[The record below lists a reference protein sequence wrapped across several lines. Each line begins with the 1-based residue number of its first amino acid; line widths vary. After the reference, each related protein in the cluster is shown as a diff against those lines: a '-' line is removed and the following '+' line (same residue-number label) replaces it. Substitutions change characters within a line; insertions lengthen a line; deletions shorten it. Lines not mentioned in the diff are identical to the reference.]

1 MKKWLKAMRLRTLPL
16 ASSVVFA
23 GASTALNAPNFS
35 FGVFFLLWV
44 TVLLL
49 QILSNLANDYGDYS
63 HGTDNDQRV
72 GPKRS
77 IQAGEIRPEQMK
89 KAMIVTSALAFISGL
104 VTLWLS
110 FGVNAQ
116 LVMLLVFVILGL
128 ASIAAAIKYTAGKNP
143 YGYRGLGDLFVF
155 LFFGLIGVIGVHYVL
170 AHAWSWS
177 AVWNAI
183 AIGALSTG
191 VLNLNNLRDH
201 VNDRTSGKNTL
212 IVQLGFASGK
222 VYHYFILS
230 MASVAMLISVWQ
242 NQNWVALLPLLLVIA
257 NGLKVMSTEDP
268 AALDPELKKIAF
280 AALFFSLL
288 QLIPFSVFF

>member
-23 GASTALNAPNFS
+23 GASTALETPDFS
-35 FGVFFLLWV
+35 VAVFFLLLA

-49 QILSNLANDYGDYS
+49 QILSNLANDYGDFE
-63 HGTDNDQRV
+63 HGTDNEHRV

-89 KAMIVTSALAFISGL
+89 KAMIITSMVAFVFGII
-104 VTLWLS
+104 TLWLS
-110 FGVNAQ
+110 FGAGAE
-116 LVMLLVFVILGL
+116 LVKLLVFLILGL
-128 ASIAAAIKYTAGKNP
+128 TSIAAAIKYTAGKNP

-155 LFFGLIGVIGVHYVL
+155 LFFGIIGVIGVHYVL
-170 AHAWSWS
+170 AHSWNWGS
-177 AVWNAI
+177 VWNAV

-201 VNDRTSGKNTL
+201 VNDRSSGKNTM

-222 VYHYFILS
+222 VYHYFILLT
-230 MASVAMLISVWQ
+230 AGVAMLISVWQ
-242 NQNWVALLPLLLVIA
+242 NQNWVALLPLLIVIA
-257 NGLKVMSTEDP
+257 NGLKVMSTQDP
-268 AALDPELKKIAF
+268 AELDPELKKVAIT
-280 AALFFSLL
+280 ALFFSLL
-288 QLIPFSVFF
+288 QLLPHSFLF

>member
-16 ASSVVFA
+16 ASSVVFS

-35 FGVFFLLWV
+35 FGVFFLLWA

-49 QILSNLANDYGDYS
+49 QILSNLANDYGDYAK
-63 HGTDNDQRV
+63 GTDNDQRV

-89 KAMIVTSALAFISGL
+89 KAMIVTSGLAFISGL
-104 VTLWLS
+104 ITLWLS

-116 LVMLLVFVILGL
+116 LVMMLVFVILGL

-170 AHAWSWS
+170 AHTLSWG
-177 AVWNAI
+177 AFWNAI
-183 AIGALSTG
+183 AIGALSTA

-212 IVQLGFASGK
+212 IVQLGFTSGK
-222 VYHYFILS
+222 VYHYFILIT
-230 MASVAMLISVWQ
+230 ASVAMLISVWQ
-242 NQNWVALLPLLLVIA
+242 NHNWVALLPLLLVIA
-257 NGLKVMSTEDP
+257 NGLKVMSTHDP
-268 AALDPELKKIAF
+268 AALDPELKKMAL

-288 QLIPFSVFF
+288 QLLPLSILF

>member
-23 GASTALNAPNFS
+23 GASTALNAPDFS
-35 FGVFFLLWV
+35 FGVFFLLWA

-89 KAMIVTSALAFISGL
+89 KAMMLTSLLAFISGI

-116 LVMLLVFVILGL
+116 LVKMLVFVILGL

-155 LFFGLIGVIGVHYVL
+155 LFFGIIGVIGVHYVL
-170 AHAWSWS
+170 AHTLSWG
-177 AVWNAI
+177 AFWNAI

-222 VYHYFILS
+222 VYHYFILIT
-230 MASVAMLISVWQ
+230 ASVAMLISVWQ
-242 NQNWVALLPLLLVIA
+242 NHNWVALLPLLLVIA
-257 NGLKVMSTEDP
+257 NGLKVMSTHDP
-268 AALDPELKKIAF
+268 AALDPELKKMAL

-288 QLIPFSVFF
+288 QLLPLSILF